1 MLRALTSPPS
11 PLDAEH
17 RRALSRI
24 DRELE
29 DILADPNA
37 ARTIDEALT
46 RRATTIREGIEMF
59 RAEQRHVE
67 AERSA
72 QELLNCVGNAGRD
85 LTDVERE
92 TIANLRAVRKEQD
105 IAQGVDPG
113 VLSVIANL
121 RIRLAK
127 RQLHAGLLLTAQMDR
142 ILAEARGAVRRGDPI
157 LLIGET
163 GGAKTALAEYLAR
176 RARSRPEFISG
187 YGDITTAQVIGA
199 HELRAAGHATTSE
212 FVPGPLLRAML
223 TGTPVILDEINAM
236 PAEFLKRLNRLLQL
250 RPGDTFVVQENAGQA
265 VDIQPGFLII
275 ATANEQSSRR
285 YRGIEHLSAELI
297 NRFGANTY
305 RVHYPDRG
313 RAFHEV
319 PTENLL
325 LATAAVARVDGSLPS
340 WVTSRDVEGIAR
352 AAFVSQ
358 QVFSGSQAEG
368 FRDFVSTE
376 REVDGRPGLEENV
389 LAPRT
394 VVAILGNV
402 AGSAG
407 EITVERAL
415 QRFVEGVMHR
425 EDRDVLTLILRGQGF
440 AITPV

>member
-72 QELLNCVGNAGRD
+72 QELLNCVSNAGRD